1 MLRLGKGGE
10 IGVKM
15 SSAHG
20 RRMREE
26 RSKVNRDRNMDVGRG
41 RLGAKQSDNRDGT
54 NSQGQVN
61 QRQR

>member
-26 RSKVNRDRNMDVGRG
+26 RSKVNRDRNMNVGRG
-41 RLGAKQSDNRDGT
+41 RLGARQS
-54 NSQGQVN
+54 
-61 QRQR
+61 